1 MLRLPA
7 SAAIFIVI
15 VISAWVGSEFV
26 GSSARAE
33 ENVEKTVPQGED
45 PPGADGEQ
53 PTTPP
58 AERNGVITPPP
69 IGDEDI
75 YTDVPN
81 PDAGHDKEVLPPP
94 DTQEGNPNIQPR

>member
-1 MLRLPA
+1 MPKLPA
-7 SAAIFIVI
+7 SAAVFIVI
-15 VISAWVGSEFV
+15 VLSAWAACDSGA
-26 GSSARAE
+26 SSARAE

-81 PDAGHDKEVLPPP
+81 PDAGHDKEVIPPP
-94 DTQEGNPNIQPR
+94 GMPEGNSSIQPR